1 MPMQKIWRQIGFS
14 YTDLNFFERFMQE
27 NKCKNYSEA
36 IVELFKQYKRYQI
49 IMKELEKK
57 ANEAEMWKERANRNI
72 EQRVN
77 NAMEELKNE

>member
-1 MPMQKIWRQIGFS
+1 
-14 YTDLNFFERFMQE
+14 MQE

-77 NAMEELKNE
+77 NAMEGMK